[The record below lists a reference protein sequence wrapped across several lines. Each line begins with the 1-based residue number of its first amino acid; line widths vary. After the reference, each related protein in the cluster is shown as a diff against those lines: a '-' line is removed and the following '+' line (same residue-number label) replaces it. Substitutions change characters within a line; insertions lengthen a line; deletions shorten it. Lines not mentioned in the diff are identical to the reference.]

1 MTEAYTISMV
11 LLIPAQHQP
20 AINALAE
27 SMGWGPDS
35 LSVQLK
41 DAEGNDWYG
50 SHSWVAPSVLDMLA
64 NPPEGSPMDALA
76 ALKVS
81 AIEGGDPLENWNQAL
96 ELHGL
101 TAVEVTPDE

>member
-1 MTEAYTISMV
+1 MTETYDISLV

-27 SMGWGPDS
+27 SLGWGPDS

-50 SHSWVAPSVLDMLA
+50 SHSWVAPGFLDMLA

-81 AIEGGDPLENWNQAL
+81 AIDGGDPLANWQAAL

-101 TAVEVTPDE
+101 TPVQHQFD

>member
-1 MTEAYTISMV
+1 MTTYNISLV
-11 LLIPAQHQP
+11 LLIPALHQP

-27 SMGWGPDS
+27 SLGWGPDS

-50 SHSWVAPSVLDMLA
+50 SHSWVAPGFLEMLA
-64 NPPEGSPMDALA
+64 DPPEGSPLDALA

-81 AIEGGDPLENWNQAL
+81 AVGGGDPLENWNQAL
-96 ELHGL
+96 EENGL
-101 TAVEVTPDE
+101 LRVEVDV